1 MKKIIIKLGN
11 GNLDS
16 GFNSVNIELTGD
28 DVKPWQKL
36 CSLRAAPDLKS
47 SLNQWELLY
56 KEIVRLNRDEPHR
69 SVTFAEQAITNVS
82 IQDLRNLHDRL
93 KIELNKWLDESELS
107 CIEKSLRTR
116 LNATEEITVIIQA
129 SQRSIWQL
137 PWYLWNF
144 FTDYPLAVEVFSNP
158 ENTDVSN
165 LLVPPNGKVD
175 ILALFGT
182 DPLLNLDRDFQCLK
196 SLPDVNLKPFETTS
210 AQDIVDRLNLDSP
223 DILYISGHGESVEY
237 ERELEGVI
245 YLNPQ
250 TSLEISTLKTEIQK
264 TVICGLQ
271 IAIFNC
277 CSGLGIAHQL
287 SDVNIPYL
295 IVMRAE
301 IPNRIAQEFLEKLLF
316 EYSNGANFVRAFQLA
331 RDRISI
337 STESWL
343 KFANWLPVLFHNP
356 LSHPVSWQDF
366 IGTTSS
372 EPTQSFFNKICQT
385 ISAPQHRLW
394 TSLGLS
400 LVLAGLSMGLKSLAE
415 PFLGTRRFANG
426 TKIETIERVEH
437 LAIDLLSQFQPSEDE
452 KFILLKPPLRVLGEL
467 NNPQTLTA
475 AIEQIDRNAKPQAFI
490 TDSNLTQ
497 YLPNT
502 SPERQWRLNNRIF
515 DRLKSITTE
524 SVLELSP
531 AQFKDIFND
540 KIIIVGERDP
550 LINKPLTVVGV
561 ASLKENRIEL
571 NSSLNL
577 LKIPSKSEEFI
588 WIFVWCNLS
597 ILAVWQ
603 IGTRLFV
610 PTTIAVVSS
619 QIILCGVLL
628 MMGNGVPIAITS
640 IAIISAG
647 IIVFKIESSTAVVAK
662 IQIPE
667 KLPN

>member
-11 GNLDS
+11 GDLAS
-16 GFNSVNIELTGD
+16 GFSSVNVELTGD
-28 DVKPWQKL
+28 DLKPWQNL

-56 KEIVRLNRDEPHR
+56 KEIVRLNRDDLHR
-69 SVTFAEQAITNVS
+69 GVIFAEQAITNVS

-93 KIELNKWLDESELS
+93 KIELNKWLDESS
-107 CIEKSLRTR
+107 FSHIEKSLRTR
-116 LNATEEITVIIQA
+116 LNASEEITIVIQA

-165 LLVPPNGKVD
+165 LLVQPNGKVD

-196 SLPDVNLKPFETTS
+196 SLSDVHLKPFETTS

-223 DILYISGHGESVEY
+223 DILYISGHGKSVEY
-237 ERELEGVI
+237 ESELEGVI

-250 TSLEISTLKTEIQK
+250 TTLEISTLKAEVK
-264 TVICGLQ
+264 KAVICGLQ
-271 IAIFNC
+271 IAVFNC

-287 SDVNIPYL
+287 SDINIPYL

-316 EYSNGANFVRAFQLA
+316 EYSSGADFVRAFQLA

-366 IGTTSS
+366 IETTKS
-372 EPTQSFFNKICQT
+372 ESTPNYFDNICQT
-385 ISAPQHRLW
+385 ISAPRYRLW
-394 TSLGLS
+394 TSLSLS
-400 LVLAGLSMGLKSLAE
+400 LLLAGLSIGLKSIE
-415 PFLGTRRFANG
+415 PIDR
-426 TKIETIERVEH
+426 IENI
-437 LAIDLLSQFQPSEDE
+437 AIDLLSQFQPSEDE
-452 KFILLKPPLRVLGEL
+452 KFTLLKPPLIVRGEL

-475 AIEQIDRNAKPQAFI
+475 AIEKIAQNAKPQAFV
-490 TDSNLTQ
+490 TDSHLAQ
-497 YLPNT
+497 YLPAT
-502 SPERQWRLNNRIF
+502 SPARQWKLNNRIF
-515 DRLKSITTE
+515 DRLTSITIE
-524 SVLELSP
+524 SVSELSP
-531 AQFKDIFND
+531 AQIHDIFNG
-540 KIIIVGERDP
+540 KIIVIGERDT
-550 LINKPLTVVGV
+550 LINNPLTTDRID
-561 ASLKENRIEL
+561 LK
-571 NSSLNL
+571 SSLNL
-577 LKIPSKSEEFI
+577 RKIPSRTEEFI

-597 ILAVWQ
+597 IFAVWR
-603 IGTRLFV
+603 IGSRLFI
-610 PTTIAVVSS
+610 PTTIAIVGS
-619 QIILCGVLL
+619 QIILGGVML
-628 MMGNGVPIAITS
+628 MMGNGVPIVITS

-647 IIVFKIESSTAVVAK
+647 IVVPIALTSIAIISKKIVVLMKINPDLLRHH
-662 IQIPE
+662 QR
-667 KLPN
+667 

>member
-1 MKKIIIKLGN
+1 MKKVLIKLGN
-11 GNLDS
+11 GNLGS
-16 GFNSVNIELTGD
+16 GFNSVNIELKED
-28 DVKPWQKL
+28 DLEPWSKL

-69 SVTFAEQAITNVS
+69 GVTFAEQAITNVS

-93 KIELNKWLDESELS
+93 KIELNKWLDESEFS
-107 CIEKSLRTR
+107 RIEKSLRTR
-116 LNATEEITVIIQA
+116 LNATEEIIVVIQA
-129 SQRSIWQL
+129 SVKLPSDRSIWQL

-158 ENTDVSN
+158 ENINVSN
-165 LLVPPNGKVD
+165 LLVQPNTKVD

-182 DPLLNLDRDFQCLK
+182 DSLLNLDRDFQCLQ
-196 SLPDVNLKPFETTS
+196 SLPDANLKPFETTS

-250 TSLEISTLKTEIQK
+250 TSLEISTLKPAIK
-264 TVICGLQ
+264 NAVICGLQ

-287 SDVNIPYL
+287 GDVNIPYL

-301 IPNRIAQEFLEKLLF
+301 IPNRIAQEFLEKLLL
-316 EYSNGANFVRAFQLA
+316 EYSNGADFVRAFQLA

-366 IGTTSS
+366 IETTKS
-372 EPTQSFFNKICQT
+372 ESTPRY
-385 ISAPQHRLW
+385 RLW

-400 LVLAGLSMGLKSLAE
+400 LVLAGLSMGLKSVE
-415 PFLGTRRFANG
+415 PIDR
-426 TKIETIERVEH
+426 IENI
-437 LAIDLLSQFQPSEDE
+437 AIDLLSQFQLSEAE
-452 KFILLKPPLRVLGEL
+452 NVIIIKPLLTVSGQL
-467 NNPQTLTA
+467 NNPQTLIAGIKT
-475 AIEQIDRNAKPQAFI
+475 IKQYAKPQAFI
-490 TDSNLTQ
+490 TDNNLARYLPSNL
-497 YLPNT
+497 
-502 SPERQWRLNNRIF
+502 PERQWRLNNRIF
-515 DRLKSITTE
+515 DRLRSISIE
-524 SVLELSP
+524 NVSELSP
-531 AQFKDIFND
+531 AQVKDIFND
-540 KIIIVGERDP
+540 KIIIMGERDL
-550 LINKPLTVVGV
+550 LINKPLT
-561 ASLKENRIEL
+561 ANRIDL

-597 ILAVWQ
+597 RLVVWQ

-610 PTTIAVVSS
+610 PITISVVSS
-619 QIILCGVLL
+619 QIILGGVLL

-647 IIVFKIESSTAVVAK
+647 TIIFK
-662 IQIPE
+662 
-667 KLPN
+667 LD